1 MSNKGNGMNLLL
13 KQIVVKENNV
23 TYSFVTNRRLILLIY
38 NKLSK
43 GLIPRLF
50 FSVSNIQS

>member
-1 MSNKGNGMNLLL
+1 MSPKGNGMNLLL
-13 KQIVVKENNV
+13 KQVVVKENNV

-50 FSVSNIQS
+50 FFSF